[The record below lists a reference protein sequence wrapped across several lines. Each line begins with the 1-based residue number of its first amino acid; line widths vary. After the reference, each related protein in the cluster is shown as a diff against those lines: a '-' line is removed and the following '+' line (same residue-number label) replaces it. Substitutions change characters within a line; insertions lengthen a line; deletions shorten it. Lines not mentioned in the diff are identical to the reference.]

1 MQQKRLWPKAY
12 LNLPVDETT
21 SSEAIDRRKKIDQ
34 YRQMRAQGLPEDLA
48 LEFIG
53 WSRAKYYRLQSL
65 FEKQGLKGL
74 APKSRRPHK
83 VRPRQWSREEE
94 QQVLTLRREHP
105 VWGKAT
111 LSHILTRDHGLT
123 LSESTVGRILSK
135 AIRLNWIKPC
145 AFYWGRVKPKRTRAL
160 TGHAQRWNYPDHRYK
175 DKPGQ
180 LVQFDHMTVN
190 LKEGRTL
197 KEFRAV
203 CPVTRLMVAR
213 VYSNATAR
221 NAAHFLE
228 VVLEQMPLASIQ
240 VDGGSEFCAEFEGF
254 CEAKGIPLIVL
265 PPRSPQLNGCVERAN
280 RTVRQEFYSFYDGAP
295 TTSEVNKALIAYT
308 KLYNEIRPN
317 RAIDMMT
324 PLEYFEFLMRAA

>member
-94 QQVLTLRREHP
+94 QQVLALRREHP
-105 VWGKAT
+105 VWGKA
-111 LSHILTRDHGLT
+111 ILTRDHGLT

-145 AFYWGRVKPKRTRAL
+145 VWVQIDVSLFSHEKSDNEAADNLQKARRQLFKLIHERDRKRV
-160 TGHAQRWNYPDHRYK
+160 
-175 DKPGQ
+175 
-180 LVQFDHMTVN
+180 
-190 LKEGRTL
+190 
-197 KEFRAV
+197 
-203 CPVTRLMVAR
+203 
-213 VYSNATAR
+213 
-221 NAAHFLE
+221 
-228 VVLEQMPLASIQ
+228 
-240 VDGGSEFCAEFEGF
+240 
-254 CEAKGIPLIVL
+254 
-265 PPRSPQLNGCVERAN
+265 
-280 RTVRQEFYSFYDGAP
+280 
-295 TTSEVNKALIAYT
+295 
-308 KLYNEIRPN
+308 
-317 RAIDMMT
+317 
-324 PLEYFEFLMRAA
+324 